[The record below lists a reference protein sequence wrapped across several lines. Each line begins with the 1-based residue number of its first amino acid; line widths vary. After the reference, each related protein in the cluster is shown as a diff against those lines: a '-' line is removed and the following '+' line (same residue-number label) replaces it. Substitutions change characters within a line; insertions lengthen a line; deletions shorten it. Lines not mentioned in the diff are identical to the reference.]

1 MIPLLLFSRGIAM
14 LGVGGHLRI
23 GELLIDV
30 GILNQEKVSK
40 AVTIAQKRSLP
51 VGRALVM
58 SGLLSEDVLQAAL
71 QAQSLYRDGL
81 ISHDESVKAMSM
93 VSERGVTL
101 EEALSVL
108 RWVRDKKVVTNRLGE
123 LLVEADIISESELDG
138 YLDRSKDSGL
148 PLGRFLSSIGVVPES
163 LIMAALNMQMLV
175 REGKVERAAAIRALS
190 EARHRQFGLDRLAI
204 DSSSE
209 DFPSSLSVRL
219 GELLIKAR
227 IVSADQLMAAVE
239 AALMDNKQL
248 GQVLVNAQII
258 TEEELGSAL
267 MLQDMVANGSLK
279 PGRAAEAM
287 ARLHSSALSLS
298 QAITEATAM
307 EIENGEAMSM
317 GTFLGLAGI
326 VTSQELAQFGDP
338 QNSALLGKQLV
349 AAGKMSEFFLR
360 DCQRIHT
367 LIVEGV
373 ITLERAIVV
382 LKHCQTT
389 GRSVKVSL
397 VDFGWNMR
405 SCAQPN

>member
-1 MIPLLLFSRGIAM
+1 M

-30 GILNQEKVSK
+30 GILNQEKVSR

-58 SGLLSEDVLQAAL
+58 SGLLSEQVLQAAL

-81 ISHDESVKAMSM
+81 INHDESVKAMAM
-93 VSERGVTL
+93 VSDQGITL
-101 EEALSVL
+101 DEALSLL

-123 LLVEADIISESELDG
+123 LLVEADILSETELEG

-163 LIMAALNMQMLV
+163 LIMAALNMQMLI
-175 REGKVERAAAIRALS
+175 REGKVEREAAIRALA
-190 EARHRQFGLDRLAI
+190 EARSRQFSLDRLAR
-204 DSSSE
+204 DVSAD

-227 IVSADQLMAAVE
+227 IIKADELMTAVE
-239 AALMDNKQL
+239 SALLQNKQL
-248 GQVLVNAQII
+248 GQVFVGSQII
-258 TEEELGSAL
+258 SKEELDSAL

-279 PGRAAEAM
+279 PSRAAEAM
-287 ARLHSSALSLS
+287 ARLHTNALSLS
-298 QAITEATAM
+298 EAITQASAM
-307 EIENGEAMSM
+307 EIENGETITL
-317 GTFLGLAGI
+317 GTFLGLAGV
-326 VTSQELAQFGDP
+326 VTAQDIIDYGNP
-338 QNSALLGKQLV
+338 ENSTLLGKQLV
-349 AAGKMSEFFLR
+349 AAGKVSEFFLR

-367 LIVEGV
+367 LIVEGMV
-373 ITLERAIVV
+373 TLERAIVI

-397 VDFGWNMR
+397 VDFGWKMP
-405 SCAQPN
+405 S

>member
-1 MIPLLLFSRGIAM
+1 M

-58 SGLLSEDVLQAAL
+58 SGLLSEQVLQAAL

-81 ISHDESVKAMSM
+81 INHDESVKAMAM
-93 VSERGVTL
+93 VSDQGITL
-101 EEALSVL
+101 DEALSLL

-123 LLVEADIISESELDG
+123 LLVEADILSEAELEG

-163 LIMAALNMQMLV
+163 LIMAALNMQMLI
-175 REGKVERAAAIRALS
+175 REGKVERDAAIRALG
-190 EARHRQFGLDRLAI
+190 EARSRQFSLDRLAK
-204 DSSSE
+204 DVSAN

-227 IVSADQLMAAVE
+227 IIKADQLMIAVE
-239 AALMDNKQL
+239 NALLQNKQL
-248 GQVLVNAQII
+248 GQVLVSSNII
-258 TEEELGSAL
+258 SKEELDSAL

-279 PGRAAEAM
+279 PSRAAEAM
-287 ARLHSSALSLS
+287 ARLHTNALSLS
-298 QAITEATAM
+298 EAITQASAM
-307 EIENGEAMSM
+307 EIENGETITLS
-317 GTFLGLAGI
+317 TFLGLAGV
-326 VTSQELAQFGDP
+326 VTSQDIIEYGNIE
-338 QNSALLGKQLV
+338 NSTLFGKQLV
-349 AAGKMSEFFLR
+349 AAGKVSEFFLR

-367 LIVEGV
+367 LIVEGMV
-373 ITLERAIVV
+373 TLERAIVI
-382 LKHCQTT
+382 LKHCQST

-397 VDFGWNMR
+397 VDFGWKMP
-405 SCAQPN
+405 S

>member
-1 MIPLLLFSRGIAM
+1 M

-30 GILNQEKVSK
+30 GILNQEKVSR

-58 SGLLSEDVLQAAL
+58 SGLLSEQVLQAAL

-81 ISHDESVKAMSM
+81 INHDESVKAMAM
-93 VSERGVTL
+93 VSDQGITL
-101 EEALSVL
+101 DEALSLL

-123 LLVEADIISESELDG
+123 LLVEADILSETELEG

-163 LIMAALNMQMLV
+163 LIMAALNMQMLI
-175 REGKVERAAAIRALS
+175 REGKVERDAAIRALG
-190 EARHRQFGLDRLAI
+190 EARSRQFSLDRLAR
-204 DSSSE
+204 DVSAD

-227 IVSADQLMAAVE
+227 IIKADQLMAAVE
-239 AALMDNKQL
+239 SALLQNKQL
-248 GQVLVNAQII
+248 GQVFVGAQVISK
-258 TEEELGSAL
+258 EELDSAL

-279 PGRAAEAM
+279 PSRAAEAM
-287 ARLHSSALSLS
+287 ARLHTNALSLS
-298 QAITEATAM
+298 EAITQASAM
-307 EIENGEAMSM
+307 EIENGETITL
-317 GTFLGLAGI
+317 GTFLGLAGV
-326 VTSQELAQFGDP
+326 VTAQDIIEYGNP
-338 QNSALLGKQLV
+338 ENSTLLGKQLV
-349 AAGKMSEFFLR
+349 AAGKVSEFFLR

-367 LIVEGV
+367 LIVEGMV
-373 ITLERAIVV
+373 TLERAIVI
-382 LKHCQTT
+382 LKHCQST

-397 VDFGWNMR
+397 VDFGWKMP
-405 SCAQPN
+405 S